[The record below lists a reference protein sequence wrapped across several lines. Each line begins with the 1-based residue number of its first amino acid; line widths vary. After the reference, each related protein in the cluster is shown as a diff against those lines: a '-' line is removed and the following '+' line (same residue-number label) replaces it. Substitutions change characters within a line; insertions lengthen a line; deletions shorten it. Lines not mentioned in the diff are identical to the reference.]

1 MYKSTDF
8 NLDSK
13 EFRFKK
19 DSYPLSKINNVRV
32 KKLSFLD
39 NLGQVLF
46 WVCVFSGAVWLVIPR
61 LEEVP
66 QWLLVLVLSLTVV
79 GLVFALFRCSK
90 YALQVEFRHIDET
103 GVQWVNVAKSYS
115 KSDCELFEQQ
125 VLALKKRSEEHTS
138 ELQSH

>member
-8 NLDSK
+8 SLDSK

-115 KSDCELFEQQ
+115 KSDFELFEQQ
-125 VLALKKRSEEHTS
+125 VLALKEKFV
-138 ELQSH
+138 

>member
-1 MYKSTDF
+1 MYKNTDF

-115 KSDCELFEQQ
+115 KSDC
-125 VLALKKRSEEHTS
+125 
-138 ELQSH
+138 

>member
-1 MYKSTDF
+1 MYKNTDF

-46 WVCVFSGAVWLVIPR
+46 WVCFFSGAVWLVIPR

-66 QWLLVLVLSLTVV
+66 QWLLVLVLSLTVL

-125 VLALKKRSEEHTS
+125 VLALKKFV
-138 ELQSH
+138 